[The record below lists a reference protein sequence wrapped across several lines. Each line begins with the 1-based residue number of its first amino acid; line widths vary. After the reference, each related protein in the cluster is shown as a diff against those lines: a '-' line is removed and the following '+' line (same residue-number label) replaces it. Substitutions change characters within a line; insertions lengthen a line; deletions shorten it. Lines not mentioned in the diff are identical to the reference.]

1 MQNLTLLRSYALTLF
16 FLLFALL
23 IGCRLQVSF
32 TGGSVNPNAKTVYV
46 ATFPNSASLVNPNL
60 SMTFTTGLKDRIQS
74 QTPLT
79 IVDTKIADYSFDGAI
94 TGYSISPIAIQGN
107 EVAAMNRLTISVRV
121 TFKNKFEENLNF
133 EQSFSRYA
141 DYSSTMNFSN
151 VEAGLMQEIVTAL
164 TEDIFN
170 KAFVNW

>member
-1 MQNLTLLRSYALTLF
+1 MKFNLQFAVCSVLAVILTGCTLS
-16 FLLFALL
+16 
-23 IGCRLQVSF
+23 VSF

-46 ATFPNSASLVNPNL
+46 ATFPNNASLVNPNL
-60 SMTFTTGLKDRIQS
+60 SLTFTTGLKDRIQS

-79 IVDTKIADYSFDGAI
+79 IVDTKIADYTFEGAI

-121 TFKNKFEENLNF
+121 SFKNKFEENLNF
-133 EQSFSRYA
+133 EQSFSRYS
-141 DYSSTMNFSN
+141 DYSSMQNFSN
-151 VEAGLMQEIVTAL
+151 IEAGLMQEIVTAL